1 MKLIKQFLSGELPLW
16 KSFWIFGILGKFFFF
31 FLVALILQAL
41 GNQALFQQAIA
52 ALAFAVGVLFWI
64 GEWRCA
70 LNARYRLPGILMRM
84 WLALSA
90 LAIMGKLLPHLPAVA
105 RLGLISLLAAGVIA
119 MIGYYLFTTLR
130 DFARKQIFKRQNPNR

>member
-16 KSFWIFGILGKFFFF
+16 KSFWLFGMLGKFVFF
-31 FLVALILQAL
+31 FLVALILQPL
-41 GNQALFQQAIA
+41 GNQDFFQQAVA
-52 ALAFAVGVLFWI
+52 ALAFAVGVLVWI

-70 LNARYRLPGILMRM
+70 VNTRYRLLGILMRI
-84 WLALSA
+84 WLVLSV
-90 LAIMGKLLPHLPAVA
+90 LAIMGKFLPHLPAVA

-130 DFARKQIFKRQNPNR
+130 DFARKQIFKRQNPNQ

>member
-16 KSFWIFGILGKFFFF
+16 KLFWIFGILGKFFFF
-31 FLVALILQAL
+31 FLIAIILQAL
-41 GNQALFQQAIA
+41 GNQGLFQQGVAIFA
-52 ALAFAVGVLFWI
+52 SAVGMLFWI

-70 LNARYRLPGILMRM
+70 LNTRYRLPGILMRI

-90 LAIMGKLLPHLPAVA
+90 LAIMGRLLPHLPAVA

-130 DFARKQIFKRQNPNR
+130 NFPRSQIFKRQNSNR